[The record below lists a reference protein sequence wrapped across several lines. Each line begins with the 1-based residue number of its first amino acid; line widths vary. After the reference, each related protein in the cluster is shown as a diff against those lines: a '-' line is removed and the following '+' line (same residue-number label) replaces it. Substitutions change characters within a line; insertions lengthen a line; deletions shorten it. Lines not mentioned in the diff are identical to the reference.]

1 ALQLALRAPPPR
13 RLYLENRG
21 HRPLALDRRE
31 HRGDRRGADLARPG
45 LGRGA
50 AGPGLSPDRALRDL
64 HRARAAP
71 ARRRAG
77 LLLRLLA
84 GAPRSRTRGR
94 PEAERGVPVL
104 RAAPRPGAGR
114 GGAAAL
120 ASDPGP
126 AGGARSEPRLPHRPP
141 PP

>member
-31 HRGDRRGADLARPG
+31 HRGDRRRADLARPG

-84 GAPRSRTRGR
+84 RAPRSRARGP
-94 PEAERGVPVL
+94 PEAAPDPPLL
-104 RAAPRPGAGR
+104 RPPPRPGAHR
-114 GGAAAL
+114 GGAR
-120 ASDPGP
+120 G
-126 AGGARSEPRLPHRPP
+126 RCT
-141 PP
+141 